1 MYSFP
6 LSNGVPWYL
15 EAGDPDAESAVDGA
29 AAVMRLPRIS
39 SRGGHRDP
47 SRRVQVFS
55 APPEAPPEGIFCVL
69 PRPNIYGNTTF
80 NQYTTIAHALARG
93 FAREGGVL
101 LHGALAEYRP
111 DDSTGQGVIFSA
123 HGGAGKTTASRRLP
137 VPWRSLSDDAVLVM
151 PSGSGRFRAH
161 PWPTWSSFLH
171 EDRSGNGWDVQ
182 TSVPLHACFFLRQ
195 AGQDS
200 IVSLGPGQAAGL
212 LAESARQINFQD
224 IKLPPEERRMLR
236 LQRFDAICS
245 LAKNAPAYLLQ
256 ISLEGEFWRDV
267 ERVLR

>member
-6 LSNGVPWYL
+6 LSSGLHWYL
-15 EAGDPDAESAVDGA
+15 EAGDPAAESAVDGA

-39 SRGGHRDP
+39 PRGGHRDP
-47 SRRVQVFS
+47 SRRVRVFS
-55 APPEAPPEGIFCVL
+55 APPEAPPEGISCVL

-80 NQYTTIAHALARG
+80 DHYTTIAYALARG

-111 DDSTGQGVIFSA
+111 DDSTGRGVVFSA

-151 PSGSGRFRAH
+151 PAGAGRYRAH

-171 EDRSGNGWDVQ
+171 EDHSGTRWDVQ
-182 TSVPLHACFFLRQ
+182 TSVPLHACIFLRQ
-195 AGQDS
+195 AAEDS
-200 IVSLGPGQAAGL
+200 IASLGPGKAASL
-212 LAESARQINFQD
+212 LAESTRQINFLD
-224 IKLPPEERRMLR
+224 IKLPPQERRLLR

-245 LAKNAPAYLLQ
+245 LAKTVPAHLLG
-256 ISLEGEFWRDV
+256 ISLEGEFWSEV
-267 ERVLR
+267 ERVLG